1 MEKDTAKLVGV
12 LLMVLALAAVAM
24 RLFPGTPAPGPAQ
37 NLTLIIYY
45 EGSWHGAISD
55 PAGVSSI
62 AGENQTRIIIG
73 NLPEYVDIRVV
84 KGDGSSLPLRVILVA
99 DEMRVVQDRATDAP
113 YGVIMFRAT
122 P

>member
-1 MEKDTAKLVGV
+1 MEKDTAKLVGA
-12 LLMVLALAAVAM
+12 LLVVLALALVAM

-45 EGSWHGAISD
+45 EGPWHGAISD
-55 PAGVSSI
+55 PIGVSSI
-62 AGENQTRIIIG
+62 AGENQTWITIG
-73 NLPEYVDIRVV
+73 NLPEYVDVRVV
-84 KGDGSSLPLRVILVA
+84 KGDGSSRELRVVLVA
-99 DEMRVVQDRATDAP
+99 DETRVVQDRTTDAP